1 MCLIHGLKKLEGG
14 QIDVIYT
21 DFTTAFDKVPHCRL
35 INKLLSYGIND
46 QLILWINDFLLH
58 RSQRVK
64 ISAWHS
70 VISGISQGSVLGPL
84 LFVIFIND
92 LPDTCSN
99 FAAIFLFADDSI
111 LFKHVRSAEDSVVLQ
126 RSCFTTR
133 GNPLKLCTYHPKYDL
148 CKYNFMVTVIS
159 LWNSLPTQVFTVV
172 SVDSFNNRLDKFW
185 ANEEACFDYKAN
197 LSGSS
202 FARCF

>member
-1 MCLIHGLKKLEGG
+1 MIHFISNTPGSLFSSKEFGFIKGRSTVLQLLHVLDTQVKNLEEGG

-92 LPDTCSN
+92 LPYTCSN
-99 FAAIFLFADDSI
+99 FAEIFFC
-111 LFKHVRSAEDSVVLQ
+111 R
-126 RSCFTTR
+126 
-133 GNPLKLCTYHPKYDL
+133 
-148 CKYNFMVTVIS
+148 
-159 LWNSLPTQVFTVV
+159 
-172 SVDSFNNRLDKFW
+172 
-185 ANEEACFDYKAN
+185 
-197 LSGSS
+197 
-202 FARCF
+202 